1 MNNQPSN
8 KDSPE
13 LRAEKEKA
21 LRKAFMKYLSSLG
34 DFADFKENQ
43 SDWEKTFV
51 GDVILP
57 FKFRSSPVTILA
69 GEVSFGGLGSFHRE
83 PRAFRAR

>member
-21 LRKAFMKYLSSLG
+21 LRKAFMKYLLSSG

-43 SDWEKTFV
+43 
-51 GDVILP
+51 
-57 FKFRSSPVTILA
+57 
-69 GEVSFGGLGSFHRE
+69 
-83 PRAFRAR
+83 